1 MTLVKGC
8 SLVPAPPSKNYS
20 LFSCFKVGIHYLN
33 LFNNKLMFLNI
44 IGGTKSLIN
53 SLYLNSN
60 FSPLASLNKVPC
72 LWLDS
77 VFGPPV
83 EK

>member
-8 SLVPAPPSKNYS
+8 SLVPARLLKLFP
-20 LFSCFKVGIHYLN
+20 FSCFKVGIHYLN

-77 VFGPPV
+77 VFGLPV